1 MISLTS
7 PVRTWAHGWP
17 AGAKLAALCVASTG
31 LFLTPVLAVQMAAL
45 LMVLVL
51 YALPGRAFLRA
62 GLRSLRVVLPFV
74 IVLLVWH
81 GLIGELRGGILVVLR
96 MVVLVALANLLT
108 MTTALEDLVELMS
121 RLLAPLRRLG
131 VSTRPLELAM
141 PLVLRFTP
149 VLVARGGM
157 LAEAWRARSRR
168 RPGWRLVL
176 PMMLLAL
183 DDADH
188 VGEALRARGGA
199 LPPLDQDQNGD
210 MHGT

>member
-7 PVRTWAHGWP
+7 PVRTRAHGWP
-17 AGAKLAALCVASTG
+17 AGVKLAALCLVSTG
-31 LFLTPVLAVQMAAL
+31 LFLTASLAVQLAAL
-45 LMVLVL
+45 AVVLVL
-51 YALPGRAFLRA
+51 YALPGPVFLRA
-62 GLRSLRVVLPFV
+62 GLRSLRMVLPFV
-74 IVLLVWH
+74 VVLLIWH
-81 GLIGELRGGILVVLR
+81 ALIGELRSGVLVVLR

-108 MTTALEDLVELMS
+108 MTTALEDLVALMS
-121 RLLAPLRRLG
+121 HLLAPLRRLG
-131 VSTRPLELAM
+131 LSTRPLELAI

-157 LAEAWRARSRR
+157 LVEAWRARSRR

-199 LPPLDQDQNGD
+199 LPPQDEDSSGD
-210 MHGT
+210 LHGT

>member
-7 PVRTWAHGWP
+7 PVRTRAHGWP
-17 AGAKLAALCVASTG
+17 AGTKLAALCLVSTG
-31 LFLTPVLAVQMAAL
+31 LFLAPGLAVQLAAL
-45 LMVLVL
+45 VLVLVL
-51 YALPGRAFLRA
+51 YALPGSLFLRA
-62 GLRSLRVVLPFV
+62 GLRSLRVVVPFV
-74 IVLLVWH
+74 AVLLIWH
-81 GLIGELRGGILVVLR
+81 ALIGEWRGGILVVSR

-131 VSTRPLELAM
+131 LSTRPLELAI

-149 VLVARGGM
+149 VLVARGDM
-157 LAEAWRARSRR
+157 LVEAWRARSRR

-176 PMMLLAL
+176 PLMLLAL

-188 VGEALRARGGA
+188 VGEALRARGGV
-199 LPPLDQDQNGD
+199 LPPRDQD
-210 MHGT
+210 